1 MLAYAI
7 RYRIKKIRHFKTGKM
22 RTSGTDQTFQN
33 PIYDTNEDVKQGP
46 ILSQENLIYH
56 SGDPSA
62 AKPGTLYSHEN
73 PCYQIE
79 DPQDDDTS
87 M

>member
-7 RYRIKKIRHFKTGKM
+7 RYRVKKIPHFKTGKM
-22 RTSGTDQTFQN
+22 RTSATDQTFQN
-33 PIYDTNEDVKQGP
+33 PIYDTNEDVKERP
-46 ILSQENLIYH
+46 VLSQKNLIYQ

-62 AKPGTLYSHEN
+62 VKLGTLYSLEN

>member
-1 MLAYAI
+1 MAYAI
-7 RYRIKKIRHFKTGKM
+7 RYRIKKIRHSKTGKM
-22 RTSGTDQTFQN
+22 RTTDQTFQN
-33 PIYDTNEDVKQGP
+33 PIYDTNEDVKEGP
-46 ILSQENLIYH
+46 VLSQENLIIYQ

-62 AKPGTLYSHEN
+62 AKLGTLYSHEN

-79 DPQDDDTS
+79 DPQDNDTS

>member
-7 RYRIKKIRHFKTGKM
+7 RYRIKKIRHSKTGKM
-22 RTSGTDQTFQN
+22 RTTDQTFQN

-46 ILSQENLIYH
+46 VLSQENLIYQ

-62 AKPGTLYSHEN
+62 AKPGTVNSHEN

-79 DPQDDDTS
+79 DPQVDDTS

>member
-1 MLAYAI
+1 
-7 RYRIKKIRHFKTGKM
+7 M
-22 RTSGTDQTFQN
+22 RTTDQTFQN

-62 AKPGTLYSHEN
+62 AKLGTLYSHEN

-79 DPQDDDTS
+79 DPQDDDTLS
-87 M
+87 LIHI

>member
-33 PIYDTNEDVKQGP
+33 PIYDTNEDVKEAP
-46 ILSQENLIYH
+46 VLSQENLINE

-62 AKPGTLYSHEN
+62 AKLGTLYSHEN

-79 DPQDDDTS
+79 DP
-87 M
+87 

>member
-7 RYRIKKIRHFKTGKM
+7 RYRIKKIRHSKTGKM
-22 RTSGTDQTFQN
+22 RTTDQTFQN

-62 AKPGTLYSHEN
+62 AKPCTLYSHEN

>member
-22 RTSGTDQTFQN
+22 RTTDQTFQN
-33 PIYDTNEDVKQGP
+33 PIYDTNEDVKEGP
-46 ILSQENLIYH
+46 VLSQENLINE
-56 SGDPSA
+56 SVDPSA
-62 AKPGTLYSHEN
+62 AKLGTLYSHEN

-79 DPQDDDTS
+79 DP
-87 M
+87 

>member
-1 MLAYAI
+1 MAYAV

-22 RTSGTDQTFQN
+22 RTSATDQTFQN

-46 ILSQENLIYH
+46 VLSQENLIDQFE
-56 SGDPSA
+56 DPSV
-62 AKPGTLYSHEN
+62 AKPGTLYNHVN

-79 DPQDDDTS
+79 DPQEDDTS

>member
-22 RTSGTDQTFQN
+22 RTTDQTFQN
-33 PIYDTNEDVKQGP
+33 PIYDTNEDVKKGP
-46 ILSQENLIYH
+46 VLSQENLIYE
-56 SGDPSA
+56 SRDPSA
-62 AKPGTLYSHEN
+62 AKLGTLYSHEN

-79 DPQDDDTS
+79 DPQDDDTC